1 MWRDLPG
8 TGRGVRELGFWKTG
22 TSEREIHADEEKVWF
37 GAASLGKDPLWC
49 ATSGYSNLK

>member
-37 GAASLGKDPLWC
+37 GAVSLGKDPLWC
-49 ATSGYSNLK
+49 ATSAYSNLK